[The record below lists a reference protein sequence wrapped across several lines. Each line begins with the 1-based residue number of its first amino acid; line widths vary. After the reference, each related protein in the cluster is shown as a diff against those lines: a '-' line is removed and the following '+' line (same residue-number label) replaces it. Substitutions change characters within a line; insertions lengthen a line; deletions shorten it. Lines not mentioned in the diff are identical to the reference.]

1 MLRGS
6 LRLKYKKLRIKIG
19 IGTLHHK
26 ETISSLEEKDKKSL
40 SLNYIARFCQNMLI
54 IVVTR
59 NRDLEL

>member
-6 LRLKYKKLRIKIG
+6 LRLKDKKLRTKIG
-19 IGTLHHK
+19 IGTLHK
-26 ETISSLEEKDKKSL
+26 ETITSLEEKDKNSL
-40 SLNYIARFCQNMLI
+40 SMNYIARFCQNILI